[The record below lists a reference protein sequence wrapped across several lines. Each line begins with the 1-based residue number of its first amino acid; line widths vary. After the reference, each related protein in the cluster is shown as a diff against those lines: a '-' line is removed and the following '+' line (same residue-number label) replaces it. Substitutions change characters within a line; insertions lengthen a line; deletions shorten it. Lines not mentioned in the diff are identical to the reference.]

1 MISMGLQCPMGATR
15 NLTEVFML
23 LRNNAQQNKFMYGD
37 NYPVTADE
45 KMSLVALDEETGNAA
60 VETSKTLSEWIT
72 YVDETQYEFTRIRL
86 RLNSIREAQQSSI
99 ANPSFSDDS
108 EEQRKIDAGTE
119 EVTQMLSHC
128 HRFIGMI
135 ENAHVRPQSQEALL
149 KENVVTSLR
158 LKLSNIT
165 ADFRTSQAAYLRQI
179 EARKET
185 VDSYLLSSSSGWVT
199 VEALDEAPSGDEGL
213 TMEQIQLLLQNA
225 DMVKER
231 ERDVLAVSKSIVQLN
246 SLFKDLAAMIVDQG
260 TVLDRIDYNVEQAA
274 LKVKSALKS
283 VEKAERHQ
291 RSDKKMYCIAVLSVT
306 IIILLI
312 LLIFIKSRRLQ
323 LL

>member
-1 MISMGLQCPMGATR
+1 MIAMGVQNPLGTTR

-23 LRNNAQQNKFMYGD
+23 LRNNAQQNKFMYGESF
-37 NYPVTADE
+37 PVSVDE
-45 KMSLVALDEETGNAA
+45 KMSLVALDEESGNAA
-60 VETSKTLSEWIT
+60 AGTSSETLSEWVT
-72 YVDETQYEFTRIRL
+72 YLDETQYELTRIRL
-86 RLNSIREAQQSSI
+86 RLNNIREAQQKSI

-108 EEQRKIDAGTE
+108 EVQKKIDASTE
-119 EVTQMLSHC
+119 EVTQMLNHC

-135 ENAHVRPQSQEALL
+135 ENAHVRPGSQEAFL
-149 KENVVTSLR
+149 KDNVVATLR
-158 LKLSNIT
+158 LKLSNVT
-165 ADFRTSQAAYLRQI
+165 GDFRTSQAAFLKQI

-199 VEALDEAPSGDEGL
+199 VEALDEAPNGDEGL

-246 SLFKDLAAMIVDQG
+246 SLFKDLATMIVDQG

-274 LKVKSALKS
+274 LRVRSALKS
-283 VEKAERHQ
+283 VEKAERYQ
-291 RSDKKMYCIAVLSVT
+291 RNDKKMHCIVILSVT
-306 IIILLI
+306 IIVLLI
-312 LLIFIKSRRLQ
+312 LLIIVKT
-323 LL
+323 